1 MHFSG
6 GWFVFALAVIIGESL
21 ETPEG
26 PVHTQNVLID
36 RQLRVPLQS
45 RQVIHVSVLALLQ
58 AFCCCFRSREGRP
71 LVPHRPS
78 PSGAMRARH
87 YLQITPG
94 S

>member
-1 MHFSG
+1 MAISG

-26 PVHTQNVLID
+26 PIHTHNVLTD
-36 RQLRVPLQS
+36 HQLRVPLQS
-45 RQVIHVSVLALLQ
+45 RQVIHVSVLVLLQ
-58 AFCCCFRSREGRP
+58 AIRCCDRSREGRP

-78 PSGAMRARH
+78 PGGAMRAHH